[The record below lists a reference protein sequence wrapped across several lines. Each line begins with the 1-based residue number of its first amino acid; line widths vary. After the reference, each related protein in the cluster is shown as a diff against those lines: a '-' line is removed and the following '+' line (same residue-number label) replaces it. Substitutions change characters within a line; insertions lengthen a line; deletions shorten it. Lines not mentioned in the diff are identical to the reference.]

1 MPAPLNII
9 LIDDHPLLRLGVAG
23 YINQE
28 EGLRMTAQ
36 LAMRPNFAPGSP
48 PATRPMS
55 PCSTAPCPTPTDS
68 ISSPKCAMPASR

>member
-28 EGLRMTAQ
+28 EGLSMTAQ
-36 LAMRPNFAPGSP
+36 LANAAELHACSP
-48 PATRPMS
+48 PDTRPM
-55 PCSTAPCPTPTDS
+55 
-68 ISSPKCAMPASR
+68 